1 MFRKRNEL
9 RDISSVAAGSLM
21 SAVPGAQALQTVAL
35 TAGGGGH
42 KSRVLRGAHAR
53 GRTPP
58 RAGPWVLSP

>member
-35 TAGGGGH
+35 TAGGGH

-53 GRTPP
+53 GRTLP